1 MLKPRSWNKYPIQ
14 KKLTYAYLFV
24 TIAIYAFAGA
34 IFVAAEYIISR
45 HFFASELSSITR
57 VVNINSAASLTFF
70 DSKVAKETLQSVFS
84 VKNIEYAAI
93 IDRDGHIFVEYKR
106 KDEPLRAAVQ
116 AIPKDGHRFGVNTV
130 DIYQKIHLENEV
142 IGYIHVR
149 SNLNPLYLRLA
160 IFNGLLIII
169 LALSL
174 AGGYRVFSWIQKVVT
189 KPIQSLVELMG
200 GISRDNDYSR
210 RAPVVAEDEIGLLSQ
225 GFNEMLQ
232 KVEQRDAELE
242 ATQKQLEKLI
252 ERRTAQL
259 IESNQQLQHQ
269 LSERMKIEQ
278 ALSESELRYR
288 TIFETS
294 GSANVIIEHD
304 MTISMANSAFVTL
317 AGFMKDEIERKKK
330 TIDLFVG
337 DDVAR
342 VREYHYLR
350 RINPVA
356 APKNYE
362 ARFVTKGGDLR
373 DVYVTVSMIP
383 GTKQS
388 VASLIDLTD
397 YKRLESQLLHSQKM
411 EAIGQLAGGVAHDF
425 NNILTAIIGYASLMN
440 MKIDSSNPLRTYA
453 DSILSSAHKAAHLT
467 QGLLAFSRKQI
478 IAPKSI
484 DLNGAITK
492 IKGLLERLMGED
504 VTIEMNLGEGPTVA
518 MVDQGQFE
526 QILINFATN
535 ARDAMPDGGI
545 FRIETGIADIDA
557 AFIERH
563 GYGKLGTYSV
573 VTVSDTGTGMAKA
586 ILDHIFEP
594 FYTTKEVGKGTG
606 LGLAII
612 YGIVKQHNGYINVSS
627 EEGQGTVFHVY
638 LPFGQPVV
646 RESQKKEQ
654 SAHLLTGKETV
665 LVAEDDENVRRLA
678 KNILEEYGYTVLEA
692 ADGQEAVHIFRKQAE
707 AIDIALFDVIMPKKN
722 GKAAYE
728 EIRAIRSGI
737 KALFIS
743 GYSTDVISKKGALEE
758 GIHFLSKPVAPHDL
772 LVKIRSI
779 LDGKV

>member
-1 MLKPRSWNKYPIQ
+1 MLKLGSWNTYPIR
-14 KKLTYAYLFV
+14 KKLTYAYLV
-24 TIAIYAFAGA
+24 MTIAIYALVGA
-34 IFVAAEYIISR
+34 VFVVAEYIVSR
-45 HFFASELSSITR
+45 HFFVSELSSITR

-84 VKNIEYAAI
+84 VKSVEYAAI
-93 IDRDGHIFVEYKR
+93 IDRNGHIFSEFKR

-116 AIPKDGHRFGVNTV
+116 AIPKEGHTFGMNTV

-142 IGYIHVR
+142 IGYIHIR
-149 SNLNPLYLRLA
+149 SNLNPLYLRLGL
-160 IFNGLLIII
+160 FNGLLVAI

-174 AGGYRVFSWIQKVVT
+174 VGGYRVFSWIQKIVT
-189 KPIQSLVELMG
+189 RPIQSLVELMNG
-200 GISRDNDYSR
+200 VSRDNDYSI
-210 RAPVVAEDEIGLLSQ
+210 RAPVTSGDEIGVLAQ

-232 KVEQRDAELE
+232 KIQQRDSELE
-242 ATQKQLEKLI
+242 ASQKQLEKLV

-259 IESNQQLQHQ
+259 IDSNRQLQRE
-269 LSERMKIEQ
+269 LSERVKIEQ

-294 GSANVIIEHD
+294 GSANIIIEDD
-304 MTISMANSAFVTL
+304 MTISMANSAFVTI
-317 AGFMKDEIERKKK
+317 AGYPKDEIEGKKK

-350 RINPVA
+350 RIDPVA
-356 APKNYE
+356 APKNYDTCL
-362 ARFVTKGGDLR
+362 VSKGGDLR

-478 IAPKSI
+478 IAPKSV
-484 DLNGAITK
+484 DLNEVIKK
-492 IKGLLERLMGED
+492 IEGLLERLMGED
-504 VTIEMNLGEGPTVA
+504 VTIETNLDEGPAVA
-518 MVDQGQFE
+518 LVDQGQFE

-535 ARDAMPDGGI
+535 ARDAMPGGGT
-545 FRIETGIADIDA
+545 FRIETGIAVIDA
-557 AFIERH
+557 AYIERH
-563 GYGKLGTYSV
+563 GYGKPGTYAV
-573 VTVSDTGTGMAKA
+573 VTVSDTGTGMAKD
-586 ILDHIFEP
+586 ILDHVFEP

-612 YGIVKQHNGYINVSS
+612 YGIVKQHNGYINVYS
-627 EEGQGTVFHVY
+627 EEGQGTVFHIY
-638 LPFGQPVV
+638 LPFGHKVNRQA
-646 RESQKKEQ
+646 EKKEQ
-654 SAHLLTGKETV
+654 STHLLTGKETV
-665 LVAEDDENVRRLA
+665 LIAEDDEHVRRLA
-678 KNILEEYGYTVLEA
+678 RKILEEYGYTVLEA
-692 ADGQEAVHIFRKQAE
+692 ADGEEAVHVFQKQAN
-707 AIDIALFDVIMPKKN
+707 AVDIALFDIIMPKKN

-728 EIRAIRSGI
+728 EIRAIRPEI
-737 KALFIS
+737 RALFIS

-758 GIHFLSKPVAPHDL
+758 GVHFLSKPVAPHDL
-772 LVKIRSI
+772 LVKIRAI
-779 LDGKV
+779 LDGKT